1 MEKRERAAR
10 GRRPRLPAAAGA
22 RPRTHLDVRVRDRE
36 RTRVNICL
44 RLNHFVYSFYLGTAS
59 ADENIT

>member
-10 GRRPRLPAAAGA
+10 GRRRRLPAAVGA
-22 RPRTHLDVRVRDRE
+22 LPRTHLDARVRDRE

-59 ADENIT
+59 ADENVY

>member
-10 GRRPRLPAAAGA
+10 GRRRRLPAAAGA
-22 RPRTHLDVRVRDRE
+22 LPRTHIDARVRDRE

-44 RLNHFVYSFYLGTAS
+44 RLNHFVYSIWVQLQLMKT
-59 ADENIT
+59 